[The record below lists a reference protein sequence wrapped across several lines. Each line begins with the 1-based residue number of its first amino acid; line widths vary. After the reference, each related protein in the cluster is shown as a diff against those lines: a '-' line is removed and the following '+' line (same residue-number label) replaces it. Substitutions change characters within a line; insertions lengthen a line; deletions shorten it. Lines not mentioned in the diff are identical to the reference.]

1 MRLLPLLSLLFL
13 FTACIGDDIVED
25 YVSPVIRFE
34 NPVSSIEAGT
44 SYQFEAQFINNVGQ
58 MEDVR
63 PTWTSANPDLLAI
76 DANGLATAITEGNT
90 VVTAAYEDEF
100 GEMASTSLDVE
111 IGASTVVVEEMS
123 RSGSVAT
130 TTFYDLEGDFVLS
143 ENAMGGLTLAFSEN
157 YNADTGLP
165 GLYVY
170 LSNNPNSSAQAF
182 EIGRVSI
189 FQGAHQYEIENVAL
203 NDYQYVL
210 YYCKPFNVKVGHGD
224 IE

>member
-1 MRLLPLLSLLFL
+1 
-13 FTACIGDDIVED
+13 D
-25 YVSPVIRFE
+25 YVPPVIRIE
-34 NPVSSIEAGT
+34 NPISSIEAGT
-44 SYQFEAQFINNVGQ
+44 TYQLEAQFINNVGQ
-58 MEDVR
+58 MEDVN
-63 PTWTSANPDLLAI
+63 PTWTSANPDLLTV
-76 DANGLATAITEGNT
+76 DATGLATAIMEGNT
-90 VVTAAYEDEF
+90 VVTVAYEDEF
-100 GEMASTSLDVE
+100 GEMASTSLAVE
-111 IGASTVVVEEMS
+111 IGASTVIVEETS

>member
-1 MRLLPLLSLLFL
+1 MRFLPLFAALFF

-25 YVSPVIRFE
+25 YVSPVIRLE

-44 SYQFEAQFINNVGQ
+44 TYQFEAQFINNVGQ
-58 MEDVR
+58 MEDVT
-63 PTWTSANPDLLAI
+63 PTWSSSDPELLTV
-76 DANGLATAITEGNT
+76 DATGLATAIAEGNT
-90 VVTAAYEDEF
+90 VVTVAYEDEF
-100 GEMASTSLDVE
+100 GELASTSLEVE
-111 IGASTVVVEEMS
+111 IGASTVIIEEMS

-143 ENAMGGLTLAFSEN
+143 ESPNGSLILSFADN

-182 EIGRVSI
+182 EIGRVQV
-189 FQGAHQYEIENVAL
+189 FQGAHQYEIDNVAL